1 MDRLA
6 HTLELLDGPLEPDT
20 LAGNLRDLA
29 RINRWLGGASLSR
42 HALERLSWS
51 GGPRLDL
58 LDVGTGG
65 ADIPLRLLESWSG
78 STGLTVVAVDS
89 RPEVIDAARRVH
101 PGIDRTTGLRLEV
114 ADGAALPFS
123 DGQFDVVHAS
133 MVLHHL
139 EPGEAVAML
148 RELRRVARRAIVI
161 NDLQRA
167 RIHWLGAW
175 LMGHLLT
182 RNAYTRNDAPL
193 SVRRAYTAREMS
205 RLLVEAGLR
214 PRSIERGFLGHRWA
228 ILAEVPDAAGGA
240 AGVGGATVGVGGATA
255 SAAPPPGAAS

>member
-6 HTLELLDGPLEPDT
+6 RTSELLDGPLEIDT

-29 RINRWLGGASLSR
+29 RVNRWLGGARLSR
-42 HALERLSWS
+42 RSIERMRGSAGPALTV
-51 GGPRLDL
+51 

-65 ADIPLRLLESWSG
+65 ADIPLHLLETLAPG
-78 STGLTVVAVDS
+78 SDLTVLAVDS
-89 RPEVIDAARRVH
+89 RAEVLEAARQIH
-101 PGIDRTTGLRLEV
+101 PAIDRTAGLRLEV
-114 ADGAALPFS
+114 ADGMALPYP
-123 DGQFDVVHAS
+123 DRHFDVVHTS

-139 EPGEAVAML
+139 EPDEAVVML
-148 RELRRVARRAIVI
+148 RELRRIARRAVVV

-175 LMGHLLT
+175 LLSHLLT

-205 RLLVEAGLR
+205 RLLVAAGLR
-214 PRSIERGFLGHRWA
+214 PRSIERGFLDHRWA
-228 ILAEVPDAAGGA
+228 ILADVP
-240 AGVGGATVGVGGATA
+240 ATEP
-255 SAAPPPGAAS
+255 AP

>member
-6 HTLELLDGPLEPDT
+6 RTPELLDGPLEPET

-29 RINRWLGGASLSR
+29 RINHWLGGARLSR
-42 HALERLSWS
+42 LALERLAWS
-51 GGPRLDL
+51 GGPRLAV

-65 ADIPLRLLESWSG
+65 ADIPLRLLEAWSG
-78 STGLTVVAVDS
+78 STDLTIVGVDS
-89 RPEVIDAARRVH
+89 RPEVLDAARRVQ
-101 PGIDRTTGLRLEV
+101 PAIDEAPGLRLELG
-114 ADGAALPFS
+114 DGTRLPFS
-123 DGQFDVVHAS
+123 DGQFDVAHAS
-133 MVLHHL
+133 LVLHHL
-139 EPGEAVAML
+139 EPAEAVTML
-148 RELRRVARRAIVI
+148 REMRRVARRAVVI

-175 LMGHLLT
+175 LLGHLLT

-228 ILAEVPDAAGGA
+228 ILAEVTGAAGGA
-240 AGVGGATVGVGGATA
+240 AQVGGASSTA
-255 SAAPPPGAAS
+255 SAAPGAAP